1 MSCNASLSSLARNAA
16 LYSTTRR
23 RTPRRWWMLLAGLLA
38 APVQA
43 VDLLTVAHDA
53 LANDSGLAAARAEL
67 ERVSAG
73 RDIERGG
80 LLPQLSASSNVT
92 HNRTYSS
99 QGNRFTPNTG
109 GPGGAFPARDDDD
122 NYNSFTIGLDASQA
136 LYDASRFALVERA
149 ERLTDQQALALQVDE
164 QQLLFDV
171 ASAYFE
177 ILRAADILEAR
188 RAQETA
194 ISRQLE
200 QAEERFEVGLTAI
213 TDVFE
218 ARASFDLA
226 RTQRIA
232 AENALQV
239 SFEALERLTDQR
251 YASIDGLS
259 VTLPVEPPMPA
270 ERSAWV
276 EMAMLNSPMLM
287 VAEAGVEV
295 ARSDLDIS
303 RAGRLPTL
311 EAFAGYQY
319 FDSDRSGVSGHNA
332 DSQLGLRASVP
343 LYTGGST
350 SAQVRQSTFGLE
362 VSQYDFEDQRR
373 ETIQQVRSLYTQ
385 VSNDV
390 ETVEARRQAIASN
403 QSALDATRSGYEVGT
418 RNIVDVLNA
427 EQNLFDAI
435 AEHAEARYDYVL
447 GLLELRQ
454 QSGTLD
460 SETIRKV
467 NQWLDAEQG
476 VSLDLPDEAQ
486 NQSSVMNIGAR
497 PTAP

>member
-1 MSCNASLSSLARNAA
+1 MSSNRSSLFP
-16 LYSTTRR
+16 RR
-23 RTPRRWWMLLAGLLA
+23 RWLVLLIGLA
-38 APVQA
+38 AAPA
-43 VDLLTVAHDA
+43 HATDLLSVARDA
-53 LANDSGLAAARAEL
+53 LANDAGLASARAEL
-67 ERVSAG
+67 QRVGAG
-73 RDIERGG
+73 RDVERGG
-80 LLPQLSASSNVT
+80 LLPQLTAGSSLT
-92 HNRTYSS
+92 HNRTYST
-99 QGNRFTPNTG
+99 QGRG
-109 GPGGAFPARDDDD
+109 AQVGDPGGVGDGVVVDDEQDF
-122 NYNSFTIGLDASQA
+122 NSLSLSLDASQA
-136 LYDASRFALVERA
+136 LYDASRFAQLERA
-149 ERLTDQQALALQVDE
+149 ERLTDQQALSLEAAE

-218 ARASFDLA
+218 AQASFDLA
-226 RTQRIA
+226 RAQRIA
-232 AENALQV
+232 AENALQI

-259 VTLPVEPPMPA
+259 DELPVEPPAPA
-270 ERSAWV
+270 ERNAWV

-287 VAEAGVEV
+287 MAEAGIEV
-295 ARSDLDIS
+295 ARSDLDIA
-303 RAGRLPTL
+303 RAGRLPSL
-311 EAFAGYQY
+311 EAFASYQY
-319 FDSDRSGVSGHNA
+319 SDTDRSGVSGYNS

-343 LYTGGST
+343 LYTGGTT
-350 SAQVRQSTFGLE
+350 SAQIRQNTFGLE
-362 VSQYDFEDQRR
+362 VSQYDFEAQRR
-373 ETIQQVRSLYTQ
+373 DTVQQVRSLYTQ
-385 VSNDV
+385 VSNEV

-427 EQNLFDAI
+427 EQNLFNAI
-435 AEHAEARYDYVL
+435 ADYAEARYDYVL

-460 SETIRKV
+460 GEAIQGV
-467 NQWLDAEQG
+467 NQWLDASQG
-476 VSLDLPDEAQ
+476 VSLDLPDEAGG
-486 NQSSVMNIGAR
+486 NDPAMNIGTR
-497 PTAP
+497 PTPPS

>member
-1 MSCNASLSSLARNAA
+1 MSCNAFRPRPSPRWLILLIGLAV
-16 LYSTTRR
+16 S
-23 RTPRRWWMLLAGLLA
+23 
-38 APVQA
+38 PVQA
-43 VDLLTVAHDA
+43 ADLLTVARDA
-53 LANDSGLAAARAEL
+53 LANDAGLAAARAEL
-67 ERVSAG
+67 ERVGAG

-92 HNRTYSS
+92 HNRNHSS
-99 QGNRFTPNTG
+99 QGSGFSPAEG
-109 GPGGAFPARDDDD
+109 EPGVPGVPLRRDDDD
-122 NYNSFTIGLDASQA
+122 NFNSFSIGLDASQA
-136 LYDASRFALVERA
+136 LYNANRFALVERA
-149 ERLTDQQALALQVDE
+149 ERLTNQQALALQVDE

-226 RTQRIA
+226 RAQRIA

-239 SFEALERLTDQR
+239 SFEALERFTNQR

-259 VTLPVEPPMPA
+259 VAIPVAPPVPA

-287 VAEAGVEV
+287 MAEAGIGV
-295 ARSDLDIS
+295 ARSDVDIS

-311 EAFAGYQY
+311 EAFASYQY
-319 FDSDRSGVSGHNA
+319 FDSDRSGVTGHNA
-332 DSQLGLRASVP
+332 DSQLGLRANVP

-350 SAQVRQSTFGLE
+350 SAQIRQSTFGLE

-373 ETIQQVRSLYTQ
+373 NTVQQVRSLYTQ

-390 ETVEARRQAIASN
+390 ETVEARRQAVTSN
-403 QSALDATRSGYEVGT
+403 QSALEATRSGYEVGT

-427 EQNLFDAI
+427 EQSLFDAI

-460 SETIRKV
+460 GETIQKV
-467 NQWLDAEQG
+467 NEWLDAEQG
-476 VSLDLPDEAQ
+476 VSLDLPDEAE
-486 NQSSVMNIGAR
+486 NQDPVMNIGTR
-497 PTAP
+497 PTAPS